1 MGTAE
6 EDRRERWRIEQE
18 AIGRDDKEMQTGT
31 RLKLGLR
38 VIKPES
44 DGGWTA
50 DAYGSSSGVG
60 GGGGGWG
67 DFIIREGTYQGFERR
82 LVGANRHL
90 LLFEGGLMDET
101 TQAAV
106 GGGSYSYKG
115 CEIVRL
121 VDGASGGGG
130 DSRGGGGAG
139 GVLCKVQLRDA
150 NVEWEVLRPA
160 VL

>member
-50 DAYGSSSGVG
+50 DAYGSSSGG
-60 GGGGGWG
+60 GGGGGRG

-121 VDGASGGGG
+121 
-130 DSRGGGGAG
+130 
-139 GVLCKVQLRDA
+139 
-150 NVEWEVLRPA
+150 
-160 VL
+160 